1 LHQGEVAQGHALA
14 DPEAAGGGGGR
25 RTRGAVQAG
34 DAFVQGRGEGGADGA
49 VRLEEIAQ
57 IGRVVW
63 VLSAQSLDLRGRG
76 IGVCLEEG
84 GQDLLGGAV
93 GIGGGGQGSGSPP
106 TMMATPRSGGNTNWG
121 DRPG

>member
-1 LHQGEVAQGHALA
+1 M
-14 DPEAAGGGGGR
+14 
-25 RTRGAVQAG
+25 QAG

-49 VRLEEIAQ
+49 VGLEETAQ
-57 IGRVVW
+57 VGRVVW
-63 VLSAQSLDLRGRG
+63 VLSVKSLDLGARGLR
-76 IGVCLEEG
+76 VRLEEG
-84 GQDLLGGAV
+84 GEDLLGGAV